1 MDKNIFGKFPL
12 SGKAKSK
19 KEKDQIAEFLQ
30 LDVDAMSSFESSYQ
44 KHVLNKPF
52 SSMNLFD
59 VNAKLAV
66 TENARFKNP
75 FFEEN
80 EDVHRFVEDI
90 VKELLDQTA
99 AYVYDRET
107 DTIKVNEWEIPEK
120 EKNHSF

>member
-12 SGKAKSK
+12 SGKTKSK
-19 KEKDQIAEFLQ
+19 KEKDQMAEFLQ
-30 LDVDAMSSFESSYQ
+30 LDADAMSSFESSYQ

-80 EDVHRFVEDI
+80 EDVVPWHTPRFCTDPRAADGFPVQDI
-90 VKELLDQTA
+90 VA
-99 AYVYDRET
+99 
-107 DTIKVNEWEIPEK
+107 
-120 EKNHSF
+120 FG